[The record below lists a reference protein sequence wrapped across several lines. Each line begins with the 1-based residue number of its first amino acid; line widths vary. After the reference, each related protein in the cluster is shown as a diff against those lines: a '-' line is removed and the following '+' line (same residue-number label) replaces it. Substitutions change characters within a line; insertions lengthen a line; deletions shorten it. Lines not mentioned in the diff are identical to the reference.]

1 MADFYIKQSAAV
13 TPIRARLTDEVG
25 NPADLQNGTLSFV
38 VTSQM
43 DYSVLVNA
51 SASILVADPD
61 NLTSDTQAN
70 VQYTWDDADEI
81 ATPGV
86 YRGEWRFTPNGD
98 TTYQTFPGA
107 GYVIIHIVA
116 NNE

>member
-13 TPIRARLTDEVG
+13 TPIRARLTDDAG
-25 NPADLQNGTLSFV
+25 DPADLQNGTLTFV

-61 NLTSDTQAN
+61 DLTSDTQAN

-81 ATPGV
+81 AVPGV
-86 YRGEWRFTPNGD
+86 YRGEWRFTPSGD
-98 TTYQTFPGA
+98 TVYQTFPGA
-107 GYVIIHIVA
+107 GYVMIQVVA
-116 NNE
+116 NNQ